1 MFELI
6 WRLHDEERL
15 AGIPKNLPMFFVAG
29 AEDPVGNYGKGVKQ
43 AADTVR
49 KVGVQD
55 VTMKLYPGGRHE
67 ILNDREHGEV
77 MRMCFLSMKKFW
89 QKQYK
94 WIVILGLVMI
104 TPAMTVWAD
113 ETGAVQESVEDLPVS
128 ETETAQEETDV
139 FSQMGELI
147 PTEEITQT
155 LTDTGEELVE
165 QIGEE
170 VKEKAKEVKHNV
182 LLTLWEH
189 IKQMF
194 HDFFAAIFG
203 EKE

>member
-1 MFELI
+1 
-6 WRLHDEERL
+6 
-15 AGIPKNLPMFFVAG
+15 
-29 AEDPVGNYGKGVKQ
+29 
-43 AADTVR
+43 
-49 KVGVQD
+49 
-55 VTMKLYPGGRHE
+55 
-67 ILNDREHGEV
+67 
-77 MRMCFLSMKKFW
+77 MCFLSMKKFW

-113 ETGAVQESVEDLPVS
+113 ETDAVQEGVEDLPVS
-128 ETETAQEETDV
+128 ETETAQEETGV

-170 VKEKAKEVKHNV
+170 IKEKAKEVKHNV

>member
-1 MFELI
+1 
-6 WRLHDEERL
+6 
-15 AGIPKNLPMFFVAG
+15 
-29 AEDPVGNYGKGVKQ
+29 
-43 AADTVR
+43 
-49 KVGVQD
+49 
-55 VTMKLYPGGRHE
+55 
-67 ILNDREHGEV
+67 
-77 MRMCFLSMKKFW
+77 MCFLSMKKFW

-113 ETGAVQESVEDLPVS
+113 ETDAVQESVEDLPVS
-128 ETETAQEETDV
+128 ETETAQEETGV

-155 LTDTGEELVE
+155 LTDTGEEPVE

-170 VKEKAKEVKHNV
+170 IKEKAKEVKHNV

>member
-1 MFELI
+1 
-6 WRLHDEERL
+6 
-15 AGIPKNLPMFFVAG
+15 
-29 AEDPVGNYGKGVKQ
+29 
-43 AADTVR
+43 
-49 KVGVQD
+49 
-55 VTMKLYPGGRHE
+55 
-67 ILNDREHGEV
+67 
-77 MRMCFLSMKKFW
+77 MCFLSMKKFW

-113 ETGAVQESVEDLPVS
+113 ETDAVQESVEDLPVS
-128 ETETAQEETDV
+128 ETETAQEETGV